1 MSKTVLTYV
10 QDILSSM
17 DSDEVNSISDT
28 TEAQSVATIVKNVYE
43 DLLTEIELPSQYTLF
58 QLGSSGDIL
67 KPNQMVLPDSIE
79 NMNWVKYNKVTLE
92 DTAQN
97 YVDIKF
103 YPKEEYLRVVN
114 SYLSTDSN
122 VITSNVTIDAI
133 PFPLLCLNDRN
144 PEFYTTF
151 DERTLVFNAYLA
163 DTETTLQSSKTIAY
177 GKKSSAFELVDTFVP
192 FTEQKYQSLLFN
204 AAKATAWAELKQ
216 TTNNKAEKAEKRA
229 RIKTQS
235 SKLAVEHNKAAYDFI
250 AGYGRRN

>member
-1 MSKTVLTYV
+1 MSKTVLVYV

-17 DSDEVNSISDT
+17 DSDEVNSINDT
-28 TEAQSVATIVKNVYE
+28 TEALSVATILKNVYE

-58 QLGSSGDIL
+58 QLGSSGDVA
-67 KPNQMVLPDSIE
+67 KPNQMSIPDSIE
-79 NMNWVKYNKVTLE
+79 NIDWLKYNKVTLT

-97 YVDIKF
+97 YEAVKF
-103 YPKEEYLRVVN
+103 YPKDEYLRVVN

-122 VITSNVTIDAI
+122 VITSNVTVDSIS
-133 PFPLLCLNDRN
+133 FPLLCLNDRN

-151 DERTLVFNAYLA
+151 DERTLVFNSYLA
-163 DTETTLQSSKTIAY
+163 EAETTLQSSKTLCY
-177 GKKSSAFELVDTFVP
+177 GRKASSFELTDTFVP

-229 RIKTQS
+229 RIRTQS
-235 SKLAVEHNKAAYDFI
+235 SKRAVEHNKAAYDFVH
-250 AGYGRRN
+250 GYGRRT